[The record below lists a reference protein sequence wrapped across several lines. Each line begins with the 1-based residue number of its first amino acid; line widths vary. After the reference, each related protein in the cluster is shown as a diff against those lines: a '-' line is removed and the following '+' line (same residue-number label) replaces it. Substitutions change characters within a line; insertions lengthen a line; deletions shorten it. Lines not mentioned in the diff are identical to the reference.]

1 MISNEERWKDIDI
14 YRLKVIRSPVEH
26 IGAAFTAC
34 VMHLFGG
41 FSYPTEWHLAKLDG
55 GGVKKRSKVTRE
67 KKYKET
73 KNRERGGMPHAH
85 ST

>member
-34 VMHLFGG
+34 AMHLFGG
-41 FSYPTEWHLAKLDG
+41 FSYPTE
-55 GGVKKRSKVTRE
+55 
-67 KKYKET
+67 
-73 KNRERGGMPHAH
+73 
-85 ST
+85 